1 MKRSTN
7 YRHDVFISYT
17 HQNTDDWMISRWL
30 SRKLRFFIVPSKYR
44 KYDSNN
50 KPIKRIRVFRD
61 AEDAY
66 GGELENTI
74 LNIVDESENLILIA
88 SRTSGKAEWVNK
100 EVKAF
105 LNRNSNNE
113 RKQEGTIFPVLVDG
127 NNDDE
132 SFPESFNKVKKERD
146 YLIMSVGPPRTGND
160 TEEQIKLI
168 DKDHDYGRKKC
179 LYKILSK
186 LTGMKR
192 PEIERRFFWLAIRN
206 WAVLL
211 GVIIFLTIVWR
222 LYTMPSFEYYADYN
236 DCFGIPKGVMSLTKE
251 QVSHRYTT
259 WRFEKRRI
267 PIGEPGALHWRLS
280 KIENINSSGVV
291 VDIDVTTSIIELE
304 YAKSNGALIGMVY
317 RNADGKVKR
326 RSQITSN
333 EEQQAVFEDFQNVYE
348 GQGIDFIGF
357 SNTIKMGFYFSGIG
371 DAGSTSI
378 TRYAYERDERG
389 YITKITYHANN
400 DYLLQRS
407 AVCDEQGVWGILY
420 DLDEFG
426 NPLMERYLGRDGL
439 ETSDKYGVA
448 QIRYTY
454 DKDGLV
460 TSWSF
465 YDVKGNPTMLLQE
478 HKYVLNRDMYGN
490 IIEEFSYDLDGNP
503 CNNNDWYSKAIW
515 SYDKNGNLLSVDHYD
530 FEGNSCYKKYYA
542 PTIRY
547 EYDSKGRMVA
557 QSFYSD
563 GRPVSS
569 SQGYH
574 RLEKKYNEKGQEV
587 ESRLFNEE
595 GIIIEGKNYKQE
607 FDEQGNIVRQLF
619 IDGEGNIVINASINA
634 AVIENL
640 YDIKGNNV
648 GQRFLDE
655 KFQLTWNKEGFA
667 QSKSTLD
674 ERGNVIRLEYL
685 DKEGDLIFIP
695 KSYAAAC
702 EVDYDEKGRAIHIR
716 YYDEKG
722 LPSYGADEVF
732 EERRSYDEY
741 GNVVEK
747 SFYDKDGNLTP
758 APDNYYCVVQYEYD
772 PRRNCTKVSFFDQ
785 NRKLCCA
792 RADFDYNE
800 MLMSYDKKNNLSQVK
815 YVLYDDKGVK
825 NKPTKSIICQ
835 YDSRGFVSYFEYVDE
850 NEKPTANPYGEI
862 GYSMEYDHY
871 GRIIHQVSYSST
883 DRKNKNLE
891 FYIVYDENGSL
902 NEVVV
907 EDYFNDIEGT
917 IDGSNIEY
925 FVYGDMGSIK
935 SIYLVNNSS
944 EE

>member
-1 MKRSTN
+1 MAGISIFS
-7 YRHDVFISYT
+7 YDAFISYT
-17 HQNTDDWMISRWL
+17 HRSSIDWKISRWL
-30 SRKLRFFIVPSKYR
+30 SRKISRFVIPSKYR
-44 KYDSNN
+44 KRDIDG
-50 KPIKRIRVFRD
+50 KPIKRFRVFRD
-61 AEDAY
+61 SEDIS
-66 GGELENTI
+66 GGKLTDTLKEKINK
-74 LNIVDESENLILIA
+74 SENLILIA
-88 SRTSGKAEWVNK
+88 SQSLKGTEWVER
-100 EVKAF
+100 EVDEF
-105 LNRNSNNE
+105 LNRAGE
-113 RKQEGTIFPVLVDG
+113 DTTGPADGTIFPVLVDG
-127 NNDDE
+127 INTDD
-132 SFPESFNKVKKERD
+132 SFPDSFNRVKNKNH
-146 YLIMSVGPPRTGND
+146 YLILSVVSPRTG
-160 TEEQIKLI
+160 TESDEQIKEI
-168 DKDHDYGRKKC
+168 DKDHDYGRKNC
-179 LYKILSK
+179 LYKILTA
-186 LTGMKR
+186 LTGM
-192 PEIERRFFWLAIRN
+192 ERRDLERRIFWLTIRN
-206 WAVLL
+206 WAFFL
-211 GVIIFLTIVWR
+211 GIFFFILFLWY
-222 LYTMPSFEYYADYN
+222 LYTMPKYEYYANYN

-291 VDIDVTTSIIELE
+291 VDIDATTPIIDLE

-317 RNADGKVKR
+317 RNADGKVER

-357 SNTIKMGFYFSGIG
+357 SNTIIMGLYFSGIG

-378 TRYAYERDERG
+378 TRYAYERDQRG

-407 AVCDEQGVWGILY
+407 AVCDEQGVWGISY

-426 NPLMERYLGRDGL
+426 NPLIERYLGRDGL
-439 ETSDKYGVA
+439 ETSNKNGVA

-460 TSWSF
+460 SSWSF
-465 YDVKGNPTMLLQE
+465 YDVNGNPTMLLQE

-530 FEGNSCYKKYYA
+530 FEGNSFYKKYYA

-587 ESRLFNEE
+587 ESRSYNEE
-595 GIIIEGKNYKQE
+595 GIIIEGQNYKQE
-607 FDEQGNIVRQLF
+607 FDEQGNNIRQSF

-648 GQRFLDE
+648 GQRFFDE
-655 KFQLTWNKEGFA
+655 NYQLTWNKEGFA
-667 QSKSTLD
+667 QSKFTLD
-674 ERGNVIRLEYL
+674 ERGNVIRSEYL

-702 EVDYDEKGRAIHIR
+702 EVDYDEKGRVIHIR

-722 LPSYGADEVF
+722 QPSYGADEVF

-741 GNVVEK
+741 GNVVEE

-758 APDNYYCVVQYEYD
+758 VSDNYYCVVQFEYD

-792 RADFDYNE
+792 RADFDYNA
-800 MLMSYDKKNNLSQVK
+800 MLMSYDNNNRMSQVK
-815 YVLYDDKGVK
+815 YVLYDNKGVGYK
-825 NKPTKSIICQ
+825 LTRSVRCQ
-835 YDSRGFVSYFEYVDE
+835 HDSRGFISYFEYVDE
-850 NEKPTANPYGEI
+850 NNKPMANQYGEL
-862 GYSMEYDHY
+862 GFSMEYDHC
-871 GRIIHQVSYSST
+871 GRIIHQVSYSSA
-883 DRKNKNLE
+883 DRKSISLDLI
-891 FYIVYDENGSL
+891 IVYDENGSV
-902 NEVVV
+902 NKVVL
-907 EDYFNDIEGT
+907 EDYYNNQKYT
-917 IDGSNIEY
+917 IDGSEIAN
-925 FVYGDMGSIK
+925 FQYGDMGYIEGVDIK
-935 SIYLVNNSS
+935 N
-944 EE
+944 